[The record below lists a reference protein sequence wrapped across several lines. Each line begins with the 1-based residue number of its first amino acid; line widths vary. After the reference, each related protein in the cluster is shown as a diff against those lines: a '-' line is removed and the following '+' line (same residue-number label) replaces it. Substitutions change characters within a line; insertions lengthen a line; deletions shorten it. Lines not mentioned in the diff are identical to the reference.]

1 MSTKSAIALA
11 QLLGV
16 TLSVRDGKIVAKPS
30 SAVTGL
36 LRQEVK
42 AHKDELL
49 IILGAAHETA
59 HTDTAARSGR
69 QGACVGEG
77 RGRDTRAGAQQ
88 ASRGQSLA
96 RGIEAPQVGVA
107 ASSTGSAG
115 GEQQVVSDVKRQALE
130 ERLAIMEYDGR
141 LSREET
147 ERRAVDK
154 PQFAARAFLYSVVRD
169 GGVER
174 AILVSQDIRTEP
186 LALEHLRQ
194 RFPWLKIQ
202 WERLITHPVCSG
214 CQHYTGGVLCNADR
228 SPEHVVKVGRCGRY
242 EATRPVSEARS

>member
-1 MSTKSAIALA
+1 
-11 QLLGV
+11 
-16 TLSVRDGKIVAKPS
+16 VAKPS

-36 LRQEVK
+36 LRQEVR

-59 HTDTAARSGR
+59 HTDTATRSER
-69 QGACVGEG
+69 QRACVGAG
-77 RGRDTRAGAQQ
+77 GGRDTRAGAQQ
-88 ASRGQSLA
+88 ASRGRSLA

-115 GEQQVVSDVKRQALE
+115 GEQQAVSDAKSQALE
-130 ERLAIMEYDGR
+130 ECLAIMEYDGG

-147 ERRAVDK
+147 ERRAADK
-154 PQFAARAFLYSVVRD
+154 PQFAARAFLYSVIRD

-186 LALEHLRQ
+186 LALEYLRQ
-194 RFPWLKIQ
+194 RFPWLKVQ
-202 WERLITHPVCSG
+202 WAQLITHPVCSG
-214 CQHYTGGVLCNADR
+214 CKHYTGGMLCNADR

-242 EATRPVSEARS
+242 EATHPVSEARS